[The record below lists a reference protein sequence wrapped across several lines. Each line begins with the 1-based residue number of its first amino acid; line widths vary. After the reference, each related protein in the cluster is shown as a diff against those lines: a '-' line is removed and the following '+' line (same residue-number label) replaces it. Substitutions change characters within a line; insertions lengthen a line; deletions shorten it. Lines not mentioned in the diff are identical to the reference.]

1 MNTRP
6 RLLAAALAA
15 LLLAPVWTVTAQA
28 QPREPVIYGSQ
39 LMTQQERLEYRERL
53 RNTHTVKERE
63 QIRLQHH
70 REMQER
76 ARERGVTLPDAP
88 RRSVGPGA
96 GAGPRGSGMGPGGS
110 GMGPGGGLGGGPG
123 GAGGGSR

>member
-1 MNTRP
+1 MNART
-6 RLLAAALAA
+6 RLLAAALGAV
-15 LLLAPVWTVTAQA
+15 LLAPAWTVTAQA

-53 RNTHTVKERE
+53 RNAHTLKERE
-63 QIRLQHH
+63 RIRLEHH

-88 RRSVGPGA
+88 RRSVGPGP
-96 GAGPRGSGMGPGGS
+96 GPGPRGS
-110 GMGPGGGLGGGPG
+110 GMGPGGGLGGAGG